1 MSKKEYQLKIEY
13 TNQGIGTGKVI
24 EKVDGE
30 FYEKPI
36 EVKQNSAIPVPL
48 VTSEQQQEGNF
59 SRFKRA
65 REHAL
70 LQEQSVQAAKMIG
83 QDSKELIDINKEVFE
98 KYQEDYEAIQ
108 QRDNVEVMNNKP
120 EHQANEPLIDTQNAQ
135 ENLSFE
141 RKNDEKG
148 NPFSSTKKKTAKTFF
163 TAMTGA
169 LLGSA
174 IFWGGAQ
181 FMPASVQNVTPSNSQ
196 QPTIAEKTTSH
207 TDVSTVVKKVTPG
220 VVTVLVGDRMMN
232 LTGSGSGVVYHRENG
247 KIYILTNA
255 HVVSDATNIKVYRND
270 LGEEKTDVA
279 KILAIDTQNDIAVLE
294 VSQPKNEYP
303 VVIDFADSSALQLG
317 QKVVAVGSPLGSTF
331 SGSVTEGIISGLDRK
346 IAVDAYG
353 KQFQTFIQTDAA
365 INGGNSGGALIDMD
379 GNLVGINS
387 AKISSA
393 DNIGLAIPS
402 NIVLEVLKKLDAPLP
417 TVE

>member
-1 MSKKEYQLKIEY
+1 MSRKEYQIKIEY

-24 EKVDGE
+24 ERVEGE
-30 FYEKPI
+30 FYKTPI
-36 EVKQNSAIPVPL
+36 EVKQNSTIPVPFI
-48 VTSEQQQEGNF
+48 TSEQRPEGNF

-65 REHAL
+65 KEHAL
-70 LQEQSVQAAKMIG
+70 LQEQSVQAAKIIG

-98 KYQEDYEAIQ
+98 KYQDDYEAIQ
-108 QRDNVEVMNNKP
+108 QRNGVEVANNKP
-120 EHQANEPLIDTQNAQ
+120 EQRLKEPLTDTQNAQ
-135 ENLSFE
+135 NNPIFE
-141 RKNDEKG
+141 KQNDGKG
-148 NPFSSTKKKTAKTFF
+148 RLFSSGKKKTAKTFF

-181 FMPASVQNVTPSNSQ
+181 FIPASVQNGTPSSSQ
-196 QPTIAEKTTSH
+196 QTTIAEKTANY
-207 TDVSTVVKKVTPG
+207 TDVSTVVQKVTPG

-232 LTGSGSGVVYHRENG
+232 LTGSGSGVVYHSENG
-247 KIYILTNA
+247 KVYILTNA

-279 KILAIDTQNDIAVLE
+279 KILAIDTLNDIAVLE
-294 VSQPKNEYP
+294 VAQPKNEYP
-303 VVIDFADSSALQLG
+303 VVIDFADASTLQLG

-402 NIVLEVLKKLDAPLP
+402 NIVLEVLEKLDAPLP